1 MGPEQRKTKDQRYY
15 RKRVADGQKDFRS
28 TQREDGT
35 TGVRVTR
42 KTVNVRVSNEA
53 AEKLKS
59 LADKNSKPQW
69 EILSHILIVGLPVY
83 QSLND
88 SGRANERYSWPD
100 ELMNPTD
107 KKTSYKGTMGDKAIN
122 MQITST
128 AWNKLQCHSTKTET
142 SKARIVQRLIL
153 NYQPTSQTKRDQ
165 SKAYRERNQNH
176 KVNKAKELEP
186 APNQVSKRW
195 TYFRILSYGAVVH
208 KKAIPQS
215 KWTDEELQE
224 YVQIM
229 ETQQARMRDKLA
241 DQSHQGSTITDP
253 EAQPT
258 TNNTP
263 TTDDQHLAD
272 AEERRRIEIEDE
284 IINIRQFLDDPL
296 MWDDEDDLD
305 ELKCRLTE
313 LEDELRLPQTDQ

>member
-107 KKTSYKGTMGDKAIN
+107 KKTSYKGTIGDKAIN

-165 SKAYRERNQNH
+165 SKAYRERNNVH
-176 KVNKAKELEP
+176 KTQKAQELEP
-186 APNQVSKRW
+186 LRREDLKRW
-195 TYFRILSYGAVVH
+195 KYFQILSYGAVVH
-208 KKAIPQS
+208 KKSIPQS

-229 ETQQARMRDKLA
+229 EMQQTKMRNKLA
-241 DQSHQGSTITDP
+241 DQAYEMSPSTDP
-253 EAQPT
+253 ERQPT
-258 TNNTP
+258 TSTASTS
-263 TTDDQHLAD
+263 TTNKQHP
-272 AEERRRIEIEDE
+272 R
-284 IINIRQFLDDPL
+284 
-296 MWDDEDDLD
+296 
-305 ELKCRLTE
+305 T
-313 LEDELRLPQTDQ
+313 